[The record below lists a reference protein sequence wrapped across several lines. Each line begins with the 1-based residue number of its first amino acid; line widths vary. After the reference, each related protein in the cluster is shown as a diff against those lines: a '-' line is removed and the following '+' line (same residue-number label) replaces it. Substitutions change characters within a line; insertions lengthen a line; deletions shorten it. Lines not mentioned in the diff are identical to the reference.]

1 VAGTNPLADL
11 LQSFLNYSRKNF
23 LKLFSV
29 RILIKSLCGS
39 KMIRYCKLVY
49 LPMQATFNLAWLEM
63 LRHLLTRLEPIQV
76 EPLMGSHCM
85 GYFTKQAIDV
95 NVTQLE
101 FFSTDHLDK

>member
-1 VAGTNPLADL
+1 
-11 LQSFLNYSRKNF
+11 
-23 LKLFSV
+23 
-29 RILIKSLCGS
+29 
-39 KMIRYCKLVY
+39 
-49 LPMQATFNLAWLEM
+49 MQATFTLARLEM

-95 NVTQLE
+95 DVYLIDVTFVTQLE